1 MIDELKN
8 SVNVLI
14 VDDEPLNQMALKN
27 ILQKLSNCA

>member
-1 MIDELKN
+1 MIDDLKK

-27 ILQKLSNCA
+27 ILQKF